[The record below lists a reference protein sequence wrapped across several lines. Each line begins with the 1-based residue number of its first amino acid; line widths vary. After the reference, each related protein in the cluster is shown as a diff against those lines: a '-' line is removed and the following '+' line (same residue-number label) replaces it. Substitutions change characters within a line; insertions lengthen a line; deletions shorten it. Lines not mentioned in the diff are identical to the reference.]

1 MAVFLETELKLSLLL
16 TTNPLLL
23 IDCSLFFRYHTVS
36 ICIFFYL
43 SPMTFVKELQSLI
56 AEKHLLTHPFYQ
68 VWSRGT
74 LPIEAMREYA
84 KQYYHLEK
92 NFPLFLSRAHA
103 EAGDDFE
110 ARQVITDNQHDEEH
124 GPRNHREL
132 WLRYAEAI
140 GVPREEMETS
150 EVLPSTERAINT
162 FSRLSKRSMIEGIA
176 ALAAY
181 ESQIPAVAQSKMEGL
196 AKHYGISS
204 KQDTAFFRAHRT
216 LDVVHANGWW
226 RIIERYADD
235 LGIKQK
241 IEDAVEAGRDALW
254 GFLDG
259 IVEAYV
265 PTMVCIADNRKN
277 S

>member
-1 MAVFLETELKLSLLL
+1 MRANASLLWYAIRDARL
-16 TTNPLLL
+16 PTPF
-23 IDCSLFFRYHTVS
+23 IDRIHFFRYS
-36 ICIFFYL
+36 IPTL
-43 SPMTFVKELQSLI
+43 STPSISVPMTFAKELQSLI
-56 AEKHLLTHPFYQ
+56 AEKHLLMHPFYQ
-68 VWSRGT
+68 AWSRGM

-140 GVPREEMETS
+140 GVSREETEAS
-150 EVLPSTERAINT
+150 ELLPSTKQAIET
-162 FSRLSKRSMIEGIA
+162 FCSLSKRSMIEGIA
-176 ALAAY
+176 ALVAY

-196 AKHYGISS
+196 AKHYGISG
-204 KQDTAFFRAHRT
+204 KDDTAFFHAHQT

-226 RIIERYADD
+226 RLIERHAGDVE
-235 LGIKQK
+235 IKQK
-241 IEDAVEAGRDALW
+241 IEVAVEAGRDALW

-265 PTMVCIADNRKN
+265 PEVCMSEHAG
-277 S
+277 